1 MRQIPAVLVF
11 STLVFSILLAGCQNM
26 GSWGRD
32 PVSGGSAKLLLKK
45 GETRP
50 DEVMQAF
57 GGPNVV
63 YGNADG
69 YETWTYDRMSY
80 VTSSSETGGI
90 LGGAGSGGSGGLA
103 GLAWGRSSSSSASS
117 RTVTLILKWKDD
129 VLVDYEYRTSIY

>member
-1 MRQIPAVLVF
+1 MGRASAVLVLF
-11 STLVFSILLAGCQNM
+11 LFALGCQNT
-26 GSWGRD
+26 GNWQRD
-32 PVSGGSAKLLLKK
+32 PVSGGSAKLLLEK
-45 GETRP
+45 GKTRP
-50 DEVMQAF
+50 DEVMRAF

-80 VTSSSETGGI
+80 VTSSSDAGAI
-90 LGGAGSGGSGGLA
+90 LGGGGAGGMGAVG